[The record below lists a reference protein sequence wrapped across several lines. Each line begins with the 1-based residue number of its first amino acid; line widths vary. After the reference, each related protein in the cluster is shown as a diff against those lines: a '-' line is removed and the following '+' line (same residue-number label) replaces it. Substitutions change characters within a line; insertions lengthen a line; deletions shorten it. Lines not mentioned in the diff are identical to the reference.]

1 MTRPNGVNTNYNYD
15 SVSHLL
21 SVLHQTGSTALDGA
35 SYNYDY
41 AGNRTSKTN
50 YLNGTTWN
58 YGYDAIYE
66 LTQVAQGGS
75 TKESLSY
82 DAVGNR
88 LSSSHMPSYS
98 YNSSNELTATSSGI
112 YTYDANG
119 NTLSDA
125 QGRSFTWD
133 VENRLTQAVVP
144 GTNGGTTTFKYD
156 PFGRRIY
163 KSSPSFTGIF
173 AYDGDD
179 LIETANAS
187 GTEIASYTQ
196 GINIDEHL
204 SEFRS
209 SAASYYEQDG
219 LGSVTSLSN
228 SAGVLANTYTYD
240 SLGNVTNFTGTLKNP
255 FQYTGRE
262 FDQETGLYYNRARY
276 YNSAIGRFISG
287 DPLGFRG
294 GNPNLYAYVGNNPIN
309 WIDPFGLTNCVVTS
323 TMGTVCSDWNIN
335 WNWMPTQ
342 GPQPPPLPSDLQPP
356 PQPPPSPP
364 ASCSKNKDCHWV
376 NEASKHLVVTY
387 FEHKAIHYVWELL
400 PGAAGEAASGWG
412 WVLVPITVT
421 ELLIEENEVYQD
433 YKKCVLEEGAF

>member
-1 MTRPNGVNTNYNYD
+1 VK
-15 SVSHLL
+15 L
-21 SVLHQTGSTALDGA
+21 
-35 SYNYDY
+35 
-41 AGNRTSKTN
+41 
-50 YLNGTTWN
+50 
-58 YGYDAIYE
+58 I
-66 LTQVAQGGS
+66 VA
-75 TKESLSY
+75 
-82 DAVGNR
+82 
-88 LSSSHMPSYS
+88 H
-98 YNSSNELTATSSGI
+98 
-112 YTYDANG
+112 DANG
-119 NTLSDA
+119 NTLSDPS
-125 QGRSFTWD
+125 GKSYSWD
-133 VENRLTQAVVP
+133 FENRMVSATVP
-144 GTNGGTTTFKYD
+144 GTGTVAFKYD

-262 FDQETGLYYNRARY
+262 FDPETGLNYNRARY
-276 YNSAIGRFISG
+276 YNPATGRFISE
-287 DPLGFRG
+287 DPLGFGG
-294 GNPNLYAYVGNNPIN
+294 GNPNVYAYVGNNPTN
-309 WIDPFGLTNCVVTS
+309 FLDPFGLTNCVETIL
-323 TMGTVCSDWNIN
+323 GPVCSGSGNQNTWYD
-335 WNWMPTQ
+335 PQ
-342 GPQPPPLPSDLQPP
+342 GWQLPPLPSDLQPP
-356 PQPPPSPP
+356 PPPPPSPP

-376 NEASKHLVVTY
+376 NEASKHLVLGVFYHRVIET
-387 FEHKAIHYVWELL
+387 VWEFL

-412 WVLVPITVT
+412 SVLVPITVT
-421 ELLIEENEVYQD
+421 ELLIEENG
-433 YKKCVLEEGAF
+433 KRTPCTVLLSVHESVRWTLRQMWA